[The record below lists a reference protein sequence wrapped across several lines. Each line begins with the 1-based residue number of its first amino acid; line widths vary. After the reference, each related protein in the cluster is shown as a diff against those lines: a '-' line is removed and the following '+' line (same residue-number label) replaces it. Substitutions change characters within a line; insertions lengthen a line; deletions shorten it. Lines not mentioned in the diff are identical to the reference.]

1 MATRGTLKNLNLLNS
16 INKHYKLGDEY
27 FGNEYGEV
35 YKLKED
41 GSYHKM
47 SPYDN
52 RDGYTE
58 YVLTNSDGVK
68 KHIMGQIVSAGLFV
82 KGYSE
87 TKCEVNHKDGDR
99 SNNYYK
105 NLEWKSH
112 QDNVQHSYDKL
123 RD

>member
-68 KHIMGQIVSAGLFV
+68 KHIMG
-82 KGYSE
+82 K
-87 TKCEVNHKDGDR
+87 
-99 SNNYYK
+99 
-105 NLEWKSH
+105 
-112 QDNVQHSYDKL
+112 
-123 RD
+123 